1 MVLVTTI
8 CRQINGLSSSA
19 THQDLSTGYLET
31 GMDMP
36 RIQAPGSVEVRGGG
50 SALGQRQ
57 GVAMWQRSHCGET
70 LLFNRLLGEGL
81 PSLPLSSP
89 SKHHLR
95 LV

>member
-19 THQDLSTGYLET
+19 THQDLSTTVTLRQVWT
-31 GMDMP
+31 MP

-57 GVAMWQRSHCGET
+57 GVAMWQ
-70 LLFNRLLGEGL
+70 
-81 PSLPLSSP
+81 SLWGDLAF
-89 SKHHLR
+89 
-95 LV
+95 